1 MTWITSSSQSSGVTR
16 MPEIRV
22 RLTARARRTLNWRSV
37 MRWSGQRGK
46 TILNCSFLG
55 LSGSKG
61 FLALYSCLIRDA
73 GTMETDC
80 CSMSQHSTSASDLI
94 SVPAAALDASAFFA
108 RALRFPTGL
117 LVLIFGYLLIGL
129 VLTPDLD
136 ERETRP
142 YLRYALVLSL
152 VCARLRAAAS
162 LVPVQSSSLLIACT
176 R

>member
-1 MTWITSSSQSSGVTR
+1 
-16 MPEIRV
+16 
-22 RLTARARRTLNWRSV
+22 

-46 TILNCSFLG
+46 TMLNCLFPG

-61 FLALYSCLIRDA
+61 FFALYSCLIRDA
-73 GTMETDC
+73 GMMETDF

-94 SVPAAALDASAFFA
+94 SVPVAALDASAFFA
-108 RALRFPTGL
+108 KVLRFPTGL
-117 LVLIFGYLLIGL
+117 LVLIIGYSLIGM

-136 ERETRP
+136 EIENKA

-152 VCARLRAAAS
+152 VCARLRATAS